1 MTPAVNAL
9 KQAKVAFRLHEY
21 HHDPATTAFGEEV
34 VAALGVSPAVVFKT
48 LVVALNGDARQ
59 LAVAILPVAAQLD
72 LKLMARAA
80 SVKRSELADPQLA
93 ERTTGYV
100 VGGISPLGQRKRLRT
115 FLDQSAAALPALYLS
130 AGKRGLQLELA
141 PADLIRLTQAT
152 LAPLAE
158 QS

>member
-9 KQAKVAFRLHEY
+9 KQARVVFRLHEY
-21 HHDPATTAFGEEV
+21 RHDPATTAFGEEV

-48 LVVALNGDARQ
+48 LVVALNGDPRQ

-80 SVKRSELADPQLA
+80 GVKRCELADPQLA

-115 FLDQSAAALPALYLS
+115 YLDQSASALPALYVS

-141 PADLIRLTQAT
+141 PADLVRLTQAT
-152 LAPLAE
+152 AAPIAE
-158 QS
+158 RA